1 MNIFK
6 IARFLEKGNK
16 TQFDVTIQKQ
26 YAYMNSMGEVTDDID
41 RSYKQFLCQ
50 SFFVPLWKKIVWWI
64 VALLATPIAIFV
76 LLVKG
81 RSIHSVERIDTI
93 AENKGMDEIIPA
105 ALYEK
110 YEINHKFWNAGFG
123 LSVNDVKYIVK
134 YILGWRQ
141 PYFVFKTVLLI
152 AKYSPKITKFQPKR
166 LIEHSEFSF
175 GSSVITDYCHS
186 RGVKHINV
194 QHGEKLRYIRDSF
207 FHYDE
212 CYVWDEHYVNLF
224 KEMHAEP
231 SQFRVAVP
239 PSLLIDCKAHNNPPV
254 YADYKYYLAAET
266 EEEIKSIIASM
277 AFAKREGKK
286 VKYRIHPRY
295 TDLNV
300 LRKYVCDDEIELPK
314 DVSIQESISNIEY
327 AVGSYTTVLL
337 QAYLS
342 GKKVLLDDVTFH
354 NRYNQ
359 LIEYGYILAKDD
371 IEKLSE
377 RQKSVYFCC
386 L

>member
-6 IARFLEKGNK
+6 ITRLLEKGNK
-16 TQFDVTIQKQ
+16 TQFDVPIQKQ
-26 YAYMNSMGEVTDDID
+26 YAYMNSLGMPTDDID

-50 SFFVPLWKKIVWWI
+50 NYFVPFWKKCVWWI
-64 VALLATPIAIFV
+64 VGLLATPIAVLV

-81 RSIHSVERIDTI
+81 RSIHYVERIDTL

-105 ALYEK
+105 VLYEK
-110 YEINHKFWNAGFG
+110 YEINHKCWNAGFG

-134 YILGWRQ
+134 HILGWRQ
-141 PYFVFKTVLLI
+141 PYFVFKIVLLI
-152 AKYSPKITKFQPKR
+152 AQYSPKITKYQPKR
-166 LIEHSEFSF
+166 LIEHSEYSF
-175 GSSVITDYCHS
+175 GSSVITDYCNR

-231 SQFRVAVP
+231 SQFKVVVP
-239 PSLLIDCKAHNNPPV
+239 PSLRIDCKAHNNPSF
-254 YADYKYYLAAET
+254 YADYKYYLAADT
-266 EEEIKSIIASM
+266 EEDIKSIVASM
-277 AFAKREGKK
+277 AFAKREGKT

-300 LRKYVCDDEIELPK
+300 LKKYVGDNEIELPK
-314 DVSIQESISNIEY
+314 DVSILESISNMEY

-342 GKKVLLDDVTFH
+342 GKKVLLDDVTYKKRFE
-354 NRYNQ
+354 Q
-359 LIEYGYILAKDD
+359 LKEYGYILATDCF
-371 IEKLSE
+371 EVLS
-377 RQKSVYFCC
+377 QKQH
-386 L
+386 

>member
-6 IARFLEKGNK
+6 ITRLLEKGNK
-16 TQFDVTIQKQ
+16 TQFDVPILKQ
-26 YAYMNSMGEVTDDID
+26 YAYMNSLGMPTDDID

-50 SFFVPLWKKIVWWI
+50 NYFVPFWKKCVWWI
-64 VALLATPIAIFV
+64 VGLLATPIAV
-76 LLVKG
+76 LVLFVKG
-81 RSIHSVERIDTI
+81 RSFHFVKRIDTI

-110 YEINHKFWNAGFG
+110 YEINHSFWNAGFG

-141 PYFVFKTVLLI
+141 PYFVFKIVLLI
-152 AKYSPKITKFQPKR
+152 AQYGPKITKYHPKR
-166 LIEHSEFSF
+166 LIEYSEYSF

-231 SQFRVAVP
+231 SQFKVAVP
-239 PSLLIDCKAHNNPPV
+239 PSLHIDSKAHSNPSV
-254 YADYKYYLAAET
+254 YACYKYYLAADT
-266 EEEIKSIIASM
+266 EEDIKNIVESM
-277 AFAKREGKK
+277 AFAKREGKT

-300 LRKYVCDDEIELPK
+300 LRKYVGDDEIELPN
-314 DVSIQESISNIEY
+314 DVSILESISNMEY

-342 GKKVLLDDVTFH
+342 GKKVLLDDVTYKKRFE
-354 NRYNQ
+354 Q
-359 LIEYGYILAKDD
+359 LKEYGYILANDCF
-371 IEKLSE
+371 EVLS
-377 RQKSVYFCC
+377 QKQH
-386 L
+386 